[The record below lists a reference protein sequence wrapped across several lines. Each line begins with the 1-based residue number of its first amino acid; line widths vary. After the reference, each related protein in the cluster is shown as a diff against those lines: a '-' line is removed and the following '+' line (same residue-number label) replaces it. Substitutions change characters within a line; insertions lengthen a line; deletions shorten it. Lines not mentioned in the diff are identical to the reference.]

1 MDLSLFP
8 SSEGITAR
16 QIVATYLKHITGRVR
31 AGDLTEA
38 VREGYER
45 DLSSYLQMF
54 GDRVVRDLRQHDL
67 TQWLAAHPG
76 WKSGHTKRRAIAAVI
91 ACFRWA
97 KDEGLTNVCYA
108 SPRCLRGIDTPSRP
122 PMTKEQFK
130 AIMQRASRPM
140 KFALHFLHRTGA
152 RTCEMRLLK
161 WSDVHLEGPCPHLL
175 IVKHKTAKKTGK
187 PRIIGLDKF
196 AVRLLKALQRKSKSE
211 FVFTNC
217 DGNPWQKNAFCKQ
230 FRYVGRKIG
239 LYAATIRRVSAYGLR
254 HTYACDGIENGLTA
268 EQMSQQLGNSPEL
281 VMKVY
286 ARHLSQKV
294 TYQHALAEKISEGR
308 KKA

>member
-1 MDLSLFP
+1 MELSLFP

-16 QIVATYLKHITGRVR
+16 QIVNVYLRYIKGRV
-31 AGDLTEA
+31 ATGDLTEN

-45 DLSSYLQMF
+45 DLTSYLELM
-54 GDRVVRDLRQHDL
+54 GDRLVRDLRQHDL

-122 PMTKEQFK
+122 PMTREQFK
-130 AIMQRASRPM
+130 AIMKHATRPM
-140 KFALHFLHRTGA
+140 KFALQFLWRTGA

-161 WSDVHLEGPCPHLL
+161 WDDVRLEGPHPHLFIL
-175 IVKHKTAKKTGK
+175 KHKTAKRTGK
-187 PRIIGLDKF
+187 PRIIGLDKL
-196 AVRLLKALQRKSKSE
+196 AVRLLKALKRKSKSD

-217 DGNPWQKNAFCKQ
+217 DGNPWQRNAFCKQ
-230 FRYVGRKIG
+230 FRYIGRKIG
-239 LYAATIRRVSAYGLR
+239 LYAGTIRRVSAYGLR
-254 HTYACDGIENGLTA
+254 HTYACDGIEAGFTA
-268 EQMSQQLGNSPEL
+268 EQMSQQLGNSPEI

-286 ARHLSQKV
+286 AGHLAQKV
-294 TYQHALAEKISEGR
+294 TYQHGIAERIGEDR